1 MTRHLITFFLLA
13 LAMTATAGQATQIN
27 TQWQSLQPADNNSST
42 SSRPLLRDPFSDPQ
56 ISYGNGQDSAFS
68 QNAGGF
74 GAGFQRGRGD
84 FKVPE
89 LVFRGYIESDEAS
102 APMALI
108 QIGKSK
114 VHMVR
119 EGDEIN
125 IDPTRPRNAIRI
137 TKINRLSITVETGI
151 LGTMRILR

>member
-1 MTRHLITFFLLA
+1 MKIHLFIVFMLSTLMLTVSA
-13 LAMTATAGQATQIN
+13 NDGNAIN
-27 TQWQSLQPADNNSST
+27 TGWQSLQATDAST
-42 SSRPLLRDPFSDPQ
+42 APSNRVMRDPFSDPQ
-56 ISYGNGQDSAFS
+56 ISYSGQQSSFTQGS
-68 QNAGGF
+68 NAGF

-89 LVFRGYIESDEAS
+89 LIFKGYIESTDSDE
-102 APMALI
+102 PMALI
-108 QIGKSK
+108 QIGKDK

-125 IDPTRPRNAIRI
+125 IDPTQPRNAIRI

-151 LGTMRILR
+151 LGTMRVLR

>member
-1 MTRHLITFFLLA
+1 MHKFLTLFLLSI
-13 LAMTATAGQATQIN
+13 LSSTINAGGVQTTDN
-27 TQWQSLQPADNNSST
+27 EWRSLQASDEPVHRASL
-42 SSRPLLRDPFSDPQ
+42 LLRDPFSDPQ
-56 ISYGNGQDSAFS
+56 IAFNGQGSAFNQGS
-68 QNAGGF
+68 SGGF
-74 GAGFQRGRGD
+74 GVGFQRGRGD

-89 LVFRGYIESDEAS
+89 LIFKGYIESKEDK

-108 QIGKSK
+108 QIGNNK

-125 IDPTRPRNAIRI
+125 VDPSQPRNAIRI

-151 LGTMRILR
+151 LGTMRVLR